1 LTTSTSLA
9 NGSAPTRHQAGMST
23 TMPNALRGM
32 YLLITSLRGKWSRS
46 IGTYD
51 QQAMK
56 YIMSVDCFFSGH
68 WNGKLFF
75 NLRFASRHDVIAFT
89 HQSGLNQFRI
99 LIWSY
104 EFIGENEKHAH
115 VVTQINM

>member
-1 LTTSTSLA
+1 MQLDASSFTLTITSTTSLTTSTSLA

-51 QQAMK
+51 QQGMK

-68 WNGKLFF
+68 
-75 NLRFASRHDVIAFT
+75 
-89 HQSGLNQFRI
+89 
-99 LIWSY
+99 
-104 EFIGENEKHAH
+104 
-115 VVTQINM
+115 